1 MFENFNFSIVL
12 NRLIGVWKGLL
23 EGEKIFSP
31 FEVLN
36 FLDRKNEFL
45 SKKFKTSELDKN
57 PAGLLIAMQ
66 SVVTHLLK
74 ASHDCVASHVASGK
88 SDFEARN
95 ESQFFL
101 ARDLS
106 LAFIQTTVLDRF
118 IRHSN
123 DAIEGKDVFVE
134 KEKKV
139 LNDLAY
145 LYGLTCVQKFLP
157 HLLKFGIFPS
167 PDFVGFVHSEIVGS
181 CDRIKPNSVAL
192 ADVLAPTDFVLNSAL
207 GHSSGEI
214 YKQLQ
219 KSFYE
224 VPNGFQRAEYWPE
237 ITENFRKRSKL

>member
-1 MFENFNFSIVL
+1 MWKNYF

-23 EGEKIFSP
+23 VGEIISSP
-31 FEVLN
+31 FAVLN

-45 SKKFKTSELDKN
+45 SKKFKTSELNKN

-66 SVVTHLLK
+66 SVVTHLLY
-74 ASHDCVASHVASGK
+74 ATHDCVARHLASGK

-95 ESQFFL
+95 ESQFFR

-123 DAIEGKDVFVE
+123 DVDVDDKNVIFDE
-134 KEKKV
+134 NERKV

-145 LYGLTCVQKFLP
+145 LYGLTCVRNFLP
-157 HLLKFGIFPS
+157 HLLKFGTFPS
-167 PDFVGFVHSEIVGS
+167 PDLVGFVHSEIVET
-181 CDRIKPNSVAL
+181 CDRIKPNAVAL
-192 ADVLAPTDFVLNSAL
+192 ADVLAPTDFVLDSAL

-219 KSFYE
+219 KSFYA